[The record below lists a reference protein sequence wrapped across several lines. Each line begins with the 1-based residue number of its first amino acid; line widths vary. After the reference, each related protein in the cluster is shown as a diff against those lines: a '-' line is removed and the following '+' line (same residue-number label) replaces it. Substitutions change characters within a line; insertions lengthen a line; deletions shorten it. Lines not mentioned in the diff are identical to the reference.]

1 MSSSVL
7 VTVAFL
13 ELVTSAVNILKVRN
27 YFLRIRIFWYYCG
40 MLSCACSFILCD
52 RSNSVTSGL
61 QHICCAD
68 RCIWSLFIHFL
79 WLATY
84 LLYLIV
90 SSSVLVTFA
99 FLELVTS
106 AVNILKVRNYF
117 LGIRIFCYY
126 YGMLS
131 CACSFIL
138 CDCSNSVLKQ
148 CLSHLDCNILAV
160 LIGVWSLFIHS
171 LWLARYLL
179 YLIVSSSVLVTFA
192 SLELVTS
199 AVNILKVRNYL
210 KKKKNSFLLLF
221 WHAFM
226 CLFIHSM

>member
-1 MSSSVL
+1 MLIGVWSLFIHSVWLARYLLYLIVSSSVL

-13 ELVTSAVNILKVRN
+13 ESVTSAVNILKVRN
-27 YFLRIRIFWYYCG
+27 YFLR
-40 MLSCACSFILCD
+40 
-52 RSNSVTSGL
+52 
-61 QHICCAD
+61 
-68 RCIWSLFIHFL
+68 
-79 WLATY
+79 
-84 LLYLIV
+84 
-90 SSSVLVTFA
+90 
-99 FLELVTS
+99 
-106 AVNILKVRNYF
+106 
-117 LGIRIFCYY
+117 IRIFCYY

-138 CDCSNSVLKQ
+138 CDRSNSVLKQ
-148 CLSHLDCNILAV
+148 CLSHLDCNIFAV

-171 LWLARYLL
+171 VWLATYLL

-199 AVNILKVRNYL
+199 AVNILKVRNYCF
-210 KKKKNSFLLLF
+210 KRKNFLLLL